1 MARGSPTVW
10 LNRVLFGGFVM
21 LPLAPVLAVLC
32 LDEYKECGYDVRRST
47 QLAISDF
54 RPGGDMNAPNP
65 NATAPTVAEQILAAL
80 SDLLKA
86 RRETGR
92 FSDSDGRWGL
102 EMKPSLFG
110 SMQGLRTVT
119 GVLMAFPA
127 AAAIMEQDL
136 ASLFDEWSILAL
148 DPDKGFFFAAPQPW
162 QEEQIHALL
171 GAKHLRSTESLSWAL
186 STAVAISY
194 LFRTNPDLADRF
206 SSHLPRVRA
215 IIVEAI
221 NETFASQLQD
231 GGWSWGDPSGESHL
245 YFTWTMLQCIADI
258 FDYIYGESS
267 KFIGIERDTETAAYL
282 EGRIIKAEDKLTQCR
297 ERAIDFLES
306 KYVAAAV
313 AGDLTYEQLTTS
325 TITLKRPEH
334 DTSQVP
340 LLYCYSYLL
349 ESLILGGYDQRNASS
364 SSNVMKIR
372 DVVNQRAQHVLAAEA
387 AQLTAE
393 NSTLEIAIRGHDS
406 RNREH
411 TILYRDPCL
420 WPQLL
425 RTSVLYPYYVDWTSK
440 PDPLIL
446 NSGGAYEQ
454 VLTDR
459 RHENPGNGLWD
470 EEAFNLSITCRSIE
484 ALIDVYDYVER
495 LERKPAP
502 IRPPTTAGDLTKVLA
517 DALLP
522 HLTPL
527 VQGFVDEY
535 ISDQTQ
541 AAAAAAPTLESDAD
555 LKRQIGDHVQTY
567 VRSQLQRLESAVEP
581 NIVGKKLTPDEIA
594 KKLLEDQAPL
604 SPDEYDCFRAIA
616 TIAFV
621 TCKAL
626 LPEIIAESVLQAATP
641 TQKTECA
648 KEPDRMSGMAFDGLS
663 ALAGHWSSENR
674 PVDMKTVVRTAL
686 SKPASTS
693 KR

>member
-1 MARGSPTVW
+1 
-10 LNRVLFGGFVM
+10 
-21 LPLAPVLAVLC
+21 
-32 LDEYKECGYDVRRST
+32 
-47 QLAISDF
+47 
-54 RPGGDMNAPNP
+54 MNAPNM
-65 NATAPTVAEQILAAL
+65 NVTARTVAEQILAAL

-92 FSDSDGRWGL
+92 FSDSDKDWGL

-119 GVLMAFPA
+119 GVLMAFPDSA
-127 AAAIMEQDL
+127 GIAEQDL
-136 ASLFDEWSILAL
+136 ASLFDEWSTLAS
-148 DPDKGFFFAAPQPW
+148 DPEKGLFFAAPQPW
-162 QEEQIHALL
+162 QEEQVHALL

-186 STAVAISY
+186 STAVAFSY

-245 YFTWTMLQCIADI
+245 YFTWTMLQAIADI

-282 EGRIIKAEDKLTQCR
+282 EGRIIKAEDKLSQCR

-364 SSNVMKIR
+364 SSNVVKIR
-372 DVVNQRAQHVLAAEA
+372 NAVNQRAQHVLAVEA
-387 AQLTAE
+387 TQLTAD
-393 NSTLEIAIRGHDS
+393 NSTLQIAIRGHDS
-406 RNREH
+406 RNRDH

-425 RTSVLYPYYVDWTSK
+425 RTSVLYPYYVDWTGK
-440 PDPLIL
+440 TDPLIL
-446 NSGGAYEQ
+446 DSGGAYDQ

-459 RHENPGNGLWD
+459 RHESPGNGLWD
-470 EEAFNLSITCRSIE
+470 DEAFNLSITCRSIE

-495 LERKPAP
+495 LERKPVV
-502 IRPPTTAGDLTKVLA
+502 RPKETGADLTKVLA

-535 ISDQTQ
+535 ISDQNQ
-541 AAAAAAPTLESDAD
+541 ATAVPSRTTESDTD

-567 VRSQLQRLESAVEP
+567 VRSQLQRLEAAAEP
-581 NIVGKKLTPDEIA
+581 NIVEKKLTPDVIA
-594 KKLLEDQAPL
+594 NKLLGDRKL

-626 LPEIIAESVLQAATP
+626 LPEIISESVLQTATP
-641 TQKTECA
+641 DEKARCA
-648 KEPDRMSGMAFDGLS
+648 KEPDRMSVMAFNGLS
-663 ALAGHWSSENR
+663 ALTEHWSSEKR
-674 PVDMKTVVRTAL
+674 PVDMKAVVRTAL
-686 SKPASTS
+686 SKPVTVTS

>member
-1 MARGSPTVW
+1 
-10 LNRVLFGGFVM
+10 
-21 LPLAPVLAVLC
+21 
-32 LDEYKECGYDVRRST
+32 
-47 QLAISDF
+47 
-54 RPGGDMNAPNP
+54 MNAPNL
-65 NATAPTVAEQILAAL
+65 NVTSRAVAEQILAAL
-80 SDLLKA
+80 GDLLRA

-92 FSDSDGRWGL
+92 FSDSDTEWGL
-102 EMKPSLFG
+102 QMKPSLFG
-110 SMQGLRTVT
+110 SMQGLRTVS
-119 GVLMAFPA
+119 GVLMAFPDSA
-127 AAAIMEQDL
+127 MIAEQDL
-136 ASLFDEWSILAL
+136 ASLFDEWSILAR
-148 DPDKGFFFAAPQPW
+148 DTEKAFFFAAPHPW
-162 QEEQIHALL
+162 QEEQVYALL
-171 GAKHLRSTESLSWAL
+171 GVKHLRSTDSLSWAL
-186 STAVAISY
+186 STAVAINY

-215 IIVEAI
+215 IIVDAI
-221 NETFASQLQD
+221 NETFVSQLQD
-231 GGWSWGDPSGESHL
+231 GGWSWGDPSGDSHL

-282 EGRIIKAEDKLTQCR
+282 EGRIIKAEDKLSQCR

-313 AGDLTYEQLTTS
+313 VGNLTYEHLTTS

-364 SSNVMKIR
+364 SSNVMKISE
-372 DVVNQRAQHVLAAEA
+372 VVNQRAQLVLAVEA
-387 AQLTAE
+387 AQLTAD

-425 RTSVLYPYYVDWTSK
+425 RTSVLYPYYVDWTGK
-440 PDPLIL
+440 ADPLIL
-446 NSGGAYEQ
+446 DSGGAYEQ

-470 EEAFNLSITCRSIE
+470 DEAFNLSITCRSIE
-484 ALIDVYDYVER
+484 ALIDVYDYIER

-502 IRPPTTAGDLTKVLA
+502 RTPPPGADLTKVLA

-535 ISDQTQ
+535 ISGQKQ
-541 AAAAAAPTLESDAD
+541 ATATPASTLESDAD

-567 VRSQLQRLESAVEP
+567 VRSQLQRLESAAEP

-594 KKLLEDQAPL
+594 KKLLEDQTPL

-626 LPEIIAESVLQAATP
+626 LPEIIAEGVLQAATLA
-641 TQKTECA
+641 QKTDCA

-663 ALAGHWSSENR
+663 ALAGHWSSESR
-674 PVDMKTVVRTAL
+674 PVDMKAVVRTAL
-686 SKPASTS
+686 SKPAPATP